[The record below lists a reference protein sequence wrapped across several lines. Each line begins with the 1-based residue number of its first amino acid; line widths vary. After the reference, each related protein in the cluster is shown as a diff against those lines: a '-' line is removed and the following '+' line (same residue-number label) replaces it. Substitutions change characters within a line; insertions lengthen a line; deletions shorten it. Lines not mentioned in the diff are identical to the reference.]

1 MDFNFGGLIS
11 GVMGAVAQV
20 ANAVVGTLSSTA
32 EEGGILGGIAGAVLG
47 TKSAFAS
54 VSEDGNIDDEDME
67 DMLTEVYKLLV
78 GANIVPFGS
87 DSSSDSSD
95 DLSNKAKSLFDE
107 VTSIG
112 RDFMIGAGHSV
123 DRDIFFGVEGTNDY
137 DMPNTTSYK
146 VGSAFG
152 DILSIFAGESEM
164 TVGGGGEATG
174 VALDGT
180 VVLSPAGVAVNVA
193 SAGLFVH
200 GGYTI
205 YEGASNLGKDL
216 ASFSSADGGA
226 AEAADENLESD
237 LLDSSGKFK
246 DADLQSKYEDYC
258 EKKNNAGETPKDSL
272 EWKEASEKW
281 AALREQG
288 QAFSDDSFSQFSQE
302 YENAQREITIV
313 TNEGTKIRVDAIA
326 TDEEG
331 NVIIQE
337 YKSSETAPYTSNQ
350 EKGFPE
356 LQNSGGKVVG
366 EGKGDFTEG
375 YEIPSGTRVEVVRP
389 DGTTYFDEK

>member
-1 MDFNFGGLIS
+1 MIE
-11 GVMGAVAQV
+11 GVG
-20 ANAVVGTLSSTA
+20 NA
-32 EEGGILGGIAGAVLG
+32 
-47 TKSAFAS
+47 
-54 VSEDGNIDDEDME
+54 
-67 DMLTEVYKLLV
+67 
-78 GANIVPFGS
+78 
-87 DSSSDSSD
+87 
-95 DLSNKAKSLFDE
+95 
-107 VTSIG
+107 
-112 RDFMIGAGHSV
+112 
-123 DRDIFFGVEGTNDY
+123 
-137 DMPNTTSYK
+137 
-146 VGSAFG
+146 
-152 DILSIFAGESEM
+152 
-164 TVGGGGEATG
+164 
-174 VALDGT
+174 
-180 VVLSPAGVAVNVA
+180 
-193 SAGLFVH
+193 
-200 GGYTI
+200 
-205 YEGASNLGKDL
+205 
-216 ASFSSADGGA
+216 
-226 AEAADENLESD
+226 ENLESD

-258 EKKNNAGETPKDSL
+258 ERKNNAGETPKDPL